1 MHNYEDL
8 YKKFKLALSK
18 EEINGE
24 PKDLYEPIRYM
35 IDLGGKRLRPVLLLL
50 ACDAFGGNSDEAMP
64 AALAVEMFH
73 NFTLVHDDIMDGA
86 EIRRGKETIWNIW
99 GEDTAILVGDT
110 MFTLALEYLNRIDHP
125 GRKAI
130 TEAFLKASRQVC
142 EGQQLDMNFEDED
155 NTSILDYL
163 SMIQLKTAVLIAT
176 SLKIGAMLANAGEED
191 VKNIYEFGINI
202 GKAFQLKDDLLDV
215 FGNVDKFGKLPG
227 GDILSDKKT
236 FLLLKALSIAN
247 KKDKAVIEG
256 YIGEGEDDP
265 EQKIMDI
272 TAIYSKLNIDKI
284 TITEM
289 ERHFE
294 RALFHLDL
302 IKLPAENKSELLKL
316 AKKMIYRES

>member
-1 MHNYEDL
+1 MHNYEEL
-8 YKKFKLALSK
+8 YKKFKLALAQENISGK
-18 EEINGE
+18 PDE
-24 PKDLYEPIRYM
+24 LYEPIRYM

-50 ACDAFGGNSDEAMP
+50 ACDAFGGNTDDAIP
-64 AALAVEMFH
+64 AALAIEMFH

-110 MFTLALEYLNRIDHP
+110 IFTLALEYLNRIEHP
-125 GRKAI
+125 KRSEI

-142 EGQQLDMNFEDED
+142 EGQQLDMNFEDEEE
-155 NTSILDYL
+155 TSIPDYL
-163 SMIQLKTAVLIAT
+163 LMIQLKTAVLIAT
-176 SLKIGAMLANAGEED
+176 SLKIGAMLANADEED
-191 VKNIYEFGINI
+191 LKNIFEFGINI

-236 FLLLKALSIAN
+236 FLLLKALSIAG
-247 KKDKAVIEG
+247 KKDKAVIES

-265 EQKIMDI
+265 EQKVMDI
-272 TAIYSKLNIDKI
+272 TAIYSRLNIDKI

-294 RALFHLDL
+294 RAVFHL
-302 IKLPAENKSELLKL
+302 KLVNLPEENKSELLKL
-316 AKKMIYRES
+316 AKKMMYRES